1 MKGRTLA
8 RPSRWPRRIEV
19 YLTYAQHDALMA
31 CALREGQTF
40 AELVRASIAHEIERL
55 NTPVAQRK

>member
-1 MKGRTLA
+1 MA

-19 YLTYAQHDALMA
+19 YLTRAQDDALKA

-40 AELVRASIAHEIERL
+40 AELVRAAIAHEIERL
-55 NTPVAQRK
+55 NTPAAERK